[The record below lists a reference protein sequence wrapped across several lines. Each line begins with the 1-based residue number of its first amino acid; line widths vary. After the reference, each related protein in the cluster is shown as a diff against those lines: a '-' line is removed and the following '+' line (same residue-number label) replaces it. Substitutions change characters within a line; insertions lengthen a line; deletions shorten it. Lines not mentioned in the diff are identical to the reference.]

1 MTQTGDP
8 ATWHKSTLLQEV
20 CRLSGQ
26 RDALRAFAQ
35 DIMRAWPEGDVD
47 GGELQEAAL
56 RHGLLERSEPTQQER
71 DENGLD
77 EYDDWYRPTEL
88 LSPNAGN
95 QRAEARRAYD
105 PLECV
110 VRRTGGKHESERID
124 YATTK

>member
-20 CRLSGQ
+20 YRLSGQ

-71 DENGLD
+71 DEDGLD

-88 LSPNAGN
+88 LSPNT
-95 QRAEARRAYD
+95 R
-105 PLECV
+105 
-110 VRRTGGKHESERID
+110 
-124 YATTK
+124 